1 MSRLLLLGIALA
13 AVQLAVVVYAV
24 DADRQGAV
32 MLLYMAIPAALT
44 VGWAYARRDDRLL
57 PVNVLVAIGVATAL
71 QVVVY
76 TAFHL
81 GEWPVTLLPAAL
93 LVGMVF
99 LMAVWSGRG
108 L

>member
-1 MSRLLLLGIALA
+1 MILVVGLACA
-13 AVQLAVVVYAV
+13 AVQLLVVLHTVSRDSGSAVELVW
-24 DADRQGAV
+24 
-32 MLLYMAIPAALT
+32 LAIPAVLT
-44 VGWAYARRDDRLL
+44 AGWAYARRDDRLL

-99 LMAVWSGRG
+99 LMAAWSGRG
-108 L
+108 F